1 MAGNNHHSRS
11 SSQLPENINTNNN
24 NPSSISALHQQIR
37 AEASNGS
44 SSYPTPTATFDQI
57 IQNPDLFLDK
67 LTLFHTSFGTKFTI
81 PTVGG
86 KALDLHLLFVEVT
99 SRGGL
104 EKVITDRK
112 WKEVVL
118 AFNFPATITSASYV
132 LRKYYI
138 SLLYHFE
145 QVYYFHKKAPSITT
159 NDPASRNLVNE
170 FRTPD
175 EDDAS
180 RNQLQVGQENMEL
193 QLGCSVTGVIDGKFD
208 NGYLVT
214 IKLGSEQLN
223 GVLYH
228 VPNRTSQSSYS
239 SDTHHHHNH
248 HRNRKK
254 SKLSLKDPS
263 RPKSNRSGYNFFFAE
278 HYTRLKPTYFGQ
290 EKAISKKIGALWNNL
305 TEAEKQVYQEKGVKD
320 KERYKNE
327 MLEYKSSTPQ

>member
-1 MAGNNHHSRS
+1 MTENSHHHSRS
-11 SSQLPENINTNNN
+11 QVPTPPPLD
-24 NPSSISALHQQIR
+24 NPSSISALHQQLR
-37 AEASNGS
+37 AETAHGS
-44 SSYPTPTATFDQI
+44 SSYPSPTATYDQI
-57 IQNPDLFLDK
+57 IQSPNLFLEK
-67 LTLFHTSFGTKFTI
+67 LTDFHTSFGTKFMI

-86 KALDLHLLFVEVT
+86 KALDLLLLFVEVT

-104 EKVITDRK
+104 EKVIMDRK
-112 WKEVVL
+112 WKEVVMV
-118 AFNFPATITSASYV
+118 FNFPATITSASYV

-145 QVYYFHKKAPSITT
+145 QVYYFHKQAPSITT
-159 NDPASRNLVNE
+159 SDPASRNLANE
-170 FRTPD
+170 FGTPD
-175 EDDAS
+175 EDTT
-180 RNQLQVGQENMEL
+180 RNQLPENLEL
-193 QLGCSVTGVIDGKFD
+193 QLGCSVTGAIDGKFD

-214 IKLGSEQLN
+214 VNLGSEQLN

-228 VPNRTSQSSYS
+228 VPLHAAQSSYS
-239 SDTHHHHNH
+239 SDVHH

-254 SKLSLKDPS
+254 SKLASRDPS

-290 EKAISKKIGALWNNL
+290 EKAISKKIGAMWNNL
-305 TEAEKQVYQEKGVKD
+305 TEAEKQVYQEKGARD